1 MQTKHAIIQ
10 WLKRVTGAVT
20 LPFIISA
27 TSAQA
32 ETPFTFITNW
42 YAQAEHG
49 GFYQAKA
56 EGLYKTAGLDVTIGM
71 GGPQINQVQLLAAGR
86 ADCIISDDI
95 GTMMARQRGVPVTMV
110 ATTFQH
116 DPTVIITH
124 SDVESPADLK
134 GHTVLISTSA
144 HSSWWPWA
152 KKVFGFTDDMSR
164 PYTFNVQ
171 PFLLDKTLA
180 QQGYISSEPFE
191 LNKVGADFK
200 VFALGD
206 LGYPPYGNAIACRS
220 ELIKQRPELVAAFIH
235 ASMQGWKNYLNNP
248 SAGNKLILKENPD
261 MTQDKIDFSIKIM
274 KDNGMVDGGD
284 AAKWG
289 IGVITDAR
297 MQQTWKL
304 VTSEKLIDPTKVS
317 LSDVYTTRFVTQNP
331 VLP

>member
-1 MQTKHAIIQ
+1 MQTKHATFR
-10 WLKRVTGAVT
+10 WLTGVTGLAILLLVT
-20 LPFIISA
+20 SITP
-27 TSAQA
+27 AQA

-56 EGLYKTAGLDVTIGM
+56 EGLYSKAGLDVTIGM

-86 ADCIISDDI
+86 AQCIISDDI
-95 GTMMARQRGVPVTMV
+95 GIMMARQRGVPITMV

-116 DPTVIITH
+116 DPTIVITH
-124 SDVESPADLK
+124 SDVESLADLK
-134 GHTVLISTSA
+134 GRTVLISTSA

-152 KKVFGFTDDMSR
+152 KKVYGFTDDMSR

-171 PFLLDKTLA
+171 PFLINKTLA

-191 LNKVGADFK
+191 LKKVGADFK

-206 LGYPPYGNAIACRS
+206 HGYPPYGNAIACRS
-220 ELIKQRPELVAAFIH
+220 DLIKQHPEQVEAFIH
-235 ASMQGWKNYLNNP
+235 ASMQGWKNYLKDP
-248 SAGNKLILKENPD
+248 TAGNLLIMKENPD
-261 MTQDKIDFSIKIM
+261 MTQDKIDFSIKVM
-274 KDNGMVDGGD
+274 KDNGMVAGGD
-284 AAKWG
+284 AAKLG

-297 MQQTWKL
+297 MQQTWNL
-304 VTSEKLIDPTKVS
+304 VTSEKLIDPAKVA
-317 LSDVYTTRFVTQNP
+317 LSDVYTTRFVTRNP